1 MPDTITSTCQTLAE
15 VLTEYAPTGDTTG
28 VWEIRTMLSKDKSER
43 YVMLANTEG
52 DGDGEY
58 GWITI
63 PVGAD
68 AGFNSAQK
76 WAMFLDWGNLEKE
89 YRDRSSHW
97 SDDPRSELYD
107 WNNSPGGSYEV

>member
-97 SDDPRSELYD
+97 SDDPRIELYD
-107 WNNSPGGSYEV
+107 CNNSPGGSYEV

>member
-1 MPDTITSTCQTLAE
+1 MTDTITSTCQTLAE

-28 VWEIRTMLSKDKSER
+28 VWEIRTSLSIDKTER
-43 YVMLANTEG
+43 YVMLAV
-52 DGDGEY
+52 
-58 GWITI
+58 

-76 WAMFLDWGNLEKE
+76 WAMFLDWGKLEKE

-97 SDDPRSELYD
+97 SDDPRIAIYD
-107 WNNSPGGSYEV
+107 WDRSIGGNDEV